1 MKKMLSVVASIF
13 MLLVIMVGFKLTA
26 NAATSGDFEYEVLAD
41 GTVGIMECKST
52 SKNIVVP
59 STINGKQV
67 TSIGSGA
74 FMDCEN
80 LEKLT
85 LPDGLNNIGTY
96 GFDETPLYKNSKT
109 WENGA
114 LYISNYLIATNP
126 KLIKESYTVKEG
138 TRCIGESAFGE
149 CESLKEIIIP
159 DSVIGISDF
168 AFSGCFNLKNIKVS
182 KNITKI
188 GEAVFDETK
197 FYNTNVNWK
206 NGVLYLDNYLIKADD
221 RKVKGDYIVK
231 EGTKCIA
238 NSAFLECVKLTG
250 ITIPDSV
257 ESIEVAALAGCT
269 KLTKVKLPKNIKYIP
284 MSMFFSC
291 SSLEKITIPSEVKGI
306 GAMAFWGCEGLKEVV
321 DPDNVTEIF
330 EMAFVGCSNL
340 KTITIPKNVKTIKD
354 SAFAQCP
361 KLTRINYGGTKSEWK
376 QIKVEEGNEQ
386 LTKATV
392 YCKGSTIAPVVL
404 KSTTVKKVT
413 PTSNSVKVSW
423 SKISGVTGYQVQ
435 IATDS
440 KFSKN
445 KKTYTLKETSKTIKN
460 LKSNQKYYVHVR
472 TYKGSDYSKWSKTQ
486 TVTTKLKSTTF
497 KTFSKTK
504 NSVSMTWNK
513 ISGVTGYQIQL
524 ATDKSFKKSVK
535 SVKITKST
543 TTKTTISKLKSA
555 KKYYV
560 HIRTY
565 KGKKYSDWSK
575 TYSITTR

>member
-41 GTVGIMECKST
+41 GTVGITEYKGN
-52 SKNIVVP
+52 SKNVTVP
-59 STINGKQV
+59 ATISGKKV
-67 TSIGSGA
+67 TSIGSGV

-80 LEKLT
+80 LENLT
-85 LPDGLNNIGTY
+85 LPDGLNNVGTY
-96 GFDETPLYKNSKT
+96 GFDKTALYKNSKN

-114 LYISNYLIATNP
+114 LYISNYLIATDS

-138 TRCIGESAFGE
+138 TRCIGEAAFEE
-149 CESLKEIIIP
+149 CGNLKEISMP
-159 DSVIGISDF
+159 DSVVGISDY
-168 AFSGCFNLKNIKVS
+168 AFGGCFNLKNIKMS
-182 KNITKI
+182 KNIIKI
-188 GEAVFDETK
+188 GDMVFDETK
-197 FYNTNVNWK
+197 IYDTDANWK

-221 RKVKGDYIVK
+221 RKVKGDYTVK

-238 NSAFLECVKLTG
+238 SSAFSECESLTG

-257 ESIEVAALAGCT
+257 ENIGEIVFGSCT
-269 KLTKVKLPKNIKYIP
+269 KLSKVKLPKDMKYIP
-284 MSMFFSC
+284 IGTFVLC
-291 SSLEKITIPSEVKGI
+291 SGLKKFTIPSGIKGI
-306 GAMAFWGCEGLKEVV
+306 GAMAFWGCDNLKEVV
-321 DPDNVTEIF
+321 LPSSVTEIF
-330 EMAFVGCSNL
+330 EM
-340 KTITIPKNVKTIKD
+340 T
-354 SAFAQCP
+354 FAQCP

-376 QIKVEEGNEQ
+376 KIKVEEGNEQ

-404 KSTTVKKVT
+404 KSTTIKKVT

-423 SKISGVTGYQVQ
+423 NKISGVTGYQVQ

-445 KKTYTLKETSKTIKN
+445 KKTYTLKETSKAIKN

-535 SVKITKST
+535 AVKITKST
-543 TTKTTISKLKSA
+543 TTKATIGKLKSG

-575 TYSITTR
+575 TYSITTK